1 MVLTHRSNDY
11 QSLSP
16 RIKTLIKCLR
26 VLQLALRVLQLI
38 GAAGILTLYILMTNV
53 PTVAAWILRIA
64 VSAPFEFRPTAY

>member
-26 VLQLALRVLQLI
+26 VVQLILRVLQLI
-38 GAAGILTLYILMTNV
+38 GAAGILTLFILITNV
-53 PTVAAWILRIA
+53 TTAAAWILRIA
-64 VSAPFEFRPTAY
+64 VCCALLS